1 MLIAVSFSKSN
12 FTPAVFIAV
21 LDSNNGMS
29 EFTVSSNNGMSES
42 TVSSNNGMSESTV
55 SVFIVTSFPAMI
67 AGKLYSA
74 LDFRRVPPPN

>member
-1 MLIAVSFSKSN
+1 MMIAVSFSKSN

-29 EFTVSSNNGMSES
+29 E
-42 TVSSNNGMSESTV
+42 STV
-55 SVFIVTSFPAMI
+55 SVFILTSFPALT

-74 LDFRRVPPPN
+74 LDFIRCTG